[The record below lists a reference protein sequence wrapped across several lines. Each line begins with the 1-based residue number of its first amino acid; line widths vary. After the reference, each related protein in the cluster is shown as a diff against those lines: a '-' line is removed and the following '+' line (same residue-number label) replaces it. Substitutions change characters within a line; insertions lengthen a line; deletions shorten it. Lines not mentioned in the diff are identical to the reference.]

1 MRIAIAVHG
10 RFEAFDLVRELLRR
24 GHRVRLL
31 TNYPR
36 WAVNRFGVPGDCVD
50 SFWAHGVLARVAA
63 RLGGPKLVR
72 WWEPQLHMLFG
83 RWAASVIRQQSWDV
97 VYAFS
102 GVAEEILR
110 EQVRGSSLRLVVR
123 ASAHIRAQD
132 ELLREEERRT
142 GTPLD
147 RPSPWMVAREEREYG
162 LADAIRVL
170 SSFAYQTFLAQG
182 IPANKVKLIVSGVQ
196 TEAFRASPADLD
208 ARCARIVS
216 GAPLRVLNVGTFAYR
231 KGVWDTATIIQAL
244 GSARFEYRFVGPVAA
259 EAAGLAARLQASAT
273 FVPKQR
279 QSELPAAYAWGDI
292 FMLPT
297 IEDGFP
303 AVLAQAAAAG
313 LPVLTTPNGA
323 GGDLVHDAE
332 NGWVLPIRSPQ
343 RFVERL
349 QWADTHRH
357 ELAKMV
363 RTSQARFRVR
373 DSSTVAAEFEQLCGD
388 YLGASFVR
396 A

>member
-10 RFEAFDLVRELLRR
+10 RFEAFDLVRELVRR

-36 WAVNRFGVPGDCVD
+36 WAVKRFGVPVECVR
-50 SFWAHGVLARVAA
+50 SFWPHGVLARAAA
-63 RLGGPKLVR
+63 RLGGPALVR
-72 WWEPQLHMLFG
+72 RCEPQLHMLFG
-83 RWAASVIRQQSWDV
+83 RWASKVIRQQSWDV

-110 EQVRGSSLRLVVR
+110 EQIGSSSLRLVVR

-132 ELLREEERRT
+132 ELLREEELRT

-147 RPSPWMVAREEREYG
+147 RPGPWMVAREEREYG

-170 SSFAYQTFLAQG
+170 SSFAYQSFLAQG
-182 IPANKVKLIVSGVQ
+182 IPANKIKLIVSGVQ

-208 ARCARIVS
+208 ARCARLMS
-216 GAPLRVLNVGTFAYR
+216 GAPLRVLNVGTFAFR
-231 KGVWDTATIIQAL
+231 KGIWDTATVIQVL
-244 GSARFEYRFVGPVAA
+244 GSARFEYRFVGPVAG
-259 EAAGLAARLQASAT
+259 EAAGLAAQLQASAT

-279 QSELPAAYAWGDI
+279 QSDLPAVYAWGDI

-313 LPVLTTPNGA
+313 LPILTTPNGA
-323 GGDLVHDAE
+323 GSDLVHDAE

-343 RFVERL
+343 RFIEQLR
-349 QWADTHRH
+349 WADTHRH
-357 ELAKMV
+357 DLAEMV
-363 RTSQARFRVR
+363 QTSEARFRVR
-373 DSSTVAAEFEQLCGD
+373 DSSTVAAEFEQLCAD
-388 YLGASFVR
+388 YLGAKYAR